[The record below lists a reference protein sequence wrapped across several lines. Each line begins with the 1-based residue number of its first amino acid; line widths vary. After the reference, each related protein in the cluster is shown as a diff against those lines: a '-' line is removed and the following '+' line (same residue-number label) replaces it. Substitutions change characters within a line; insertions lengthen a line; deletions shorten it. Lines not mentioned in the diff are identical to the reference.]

1 MAGARQPRGTAFA
14 LRDPFPWETFQGL
27 VSECKS
33 LGYAAVFLPEIFGR
47 DALVALGALA
57 GSTDRLLL
65 GTGII
70 PMTSRTPLLTGMAA
84 ASVQE
89 RSGGRLI
96 LGLGTGPAVAGA
108 LDRLRELVGLL
119 RRLLAGEPVDIDG
132 RTRQLSLV
140 PEIPVPIWI
149 SALGPKAVRLA
160 GEIAD
165 GALLNCCLPE
175 RVAAARAE
183 VREGADAAGR
193 DPAGVTIAAYVRAS
207 LGADE
212 AAAFR
217 ALQAAI
223 GEYASYPAYARQFAA
238 MGLGDSASAAAA
250 AFTAGRPQDVPE
262 CLVREVCLIGDPAGA
277 RARLEEFR
285 DAGADLPVVYPV
297 VTAADPTGSA
307 SETLHALA
315 PN

>member
-1 MAGARQPRGTAFA
+1 
-14 LRDPFPWETFQGL
+14 
-27 VSECKS
+27 VSECES
-33 LGYAAVFLPEIFGR
+33 RGYGAVFLPEIFGR
-47 DALVALGALA
+47 DALVALGSLA

-70 PMTSRTPLLTGMAA
+70 PMTSRTPLLTAMAA

-96 LGLGTGPAVAGA
+96 LGVGTGPAVAGA
-108 LDRLRELVGLL
+108 LDRLRELVALL
-119 RRLLAGEPVDIDG
+119 RRLLAGERVEIDG

-140 PEIPVPIWI
+140 PDTQVPIWI
-149 SALGPKAVRLA
+149 SALGPTAVRLA

-165 GALLNCCLPE
+165 GVLLNCCLPE
-175 RVAAARAE
+175 RVGGARAE

-193 DPAGVTIAAYVRAS
+193 DPDEVTIAVYVRAS
-207 LGADE
+207 LGADR

-223 GEYASYPAYARQFAA
+223 GEYTSFPAYARQFAA
-238 MGLGDSASAAAA
+238 MGLGDPASAAAE
-250 AFTAGRPQDVPE
+250 AFTAGHPEDVPE
-262 CLVREVCLIGDPAGA
+262 ALVREVCLIGDPAA
-277 RARLEEFR
+277 AWARLDEFR

-297 VTAADPTGSA
+297 VTAVDPAGSA
-307 SETLHALA
+307 TDTLRALA

>member
-1 MAGARQPRGTAFA
+1 MTEARQPRGTALA
-14 LRDPFPWETFQGL
+14 LRDPLPWETFQGL
-27 VSECKS
+27 VSECES
-33 LGYAAVFLPEIFGR
+33 RGYAAVFLPEIFGR

-70 PMTSRTPLLTGMAA
+70 PMTSRSPLLTAMAA

-89 RSGGRLI
+89 RSGGRLV
-96 LGLGTGPAVAGA
+96 LGLGTGPAVAGS
-108 LDRLRELVGLL
+108 LDRLRELIGLL
-119 RRLLAGEPVDIDG
+119 RRLCAGEPVEIDG

-140 PEIPVPIWI
+140 PEHPVPIWI
-149 SALGPKAVRLA
+149 SALGPRAVRLA
-160 GEIAD
+160 GEVAD
-165 GALLNCCLPE
+165 GVLLNCCLPE

-183 VREGADAAGR
+183 VREGAEAAGR
-193 DPAGVTIAAYVRAS
+193 DPVGVTIAAYVRAS
-207 LGADE
+207 LGSDE

-223 GEYASYPAYARQFAA
+223 GEYASFPAYARQFAS
-238 MGLGDSASAAAA
+238 MGLGHMASEAAA
-250 AFTAGRPQDVPE
+250 AFTAGRPEDVPE
-262 CLVREVCLIGDPAGA
+262 ALIRQVCLSGDPAAA
-277 RARLEEFR
+277 RARLEAFR

-297 VTAADPTGSA
+297 VTGGDPAGSA
-307 SETLHALA
+307 TETLRALA